1 MKCPFCGYTESKV
14 VDSRPAEE
22 GEKIRRR
29 RECLS
34 CQKRF
39 TTYELVETTPLMVI
53 KKDDSRQ
60 LFDRSKLLRGLII
73 ACEKRPVN
81 FEKLEDVVNDIEY
94 TLANNFER
102 EVPSVKI
109 GEMAMRKLRDIDL
122 VAYVRFASVYRE
134 FSNLDEFM
142 NELKFLQ
149 KNHK

>member
-14 VDSRPAEE
+14 VDSRPAED

-34 CQKRF
+34 CGKRF
-39 TTYELVETTPLMVI
+39 TTYEVVETAPLMVI

-60 LFDRSKLLRGLII
+60 LFDRSKLLKGLII
-73 ACEKRPVN
+73 ACEKRPVH
-81 FEKLEDVVNDIEY
+81 FERLEQVVDDIEY
-94 TLANNFER
+94 ALVNNFER

-109 GEMAMRKLRDIDL
+109 GEMAMQKLRDIDL
-122 VAYVRFASVYRE
+122 VAYVRFVSVYRE
-134 FSNLDEFM
+134 FRDLNEFM
-142 NELKFLQ
+142 SELKYLQ